1 MENVNIPESFNMS
14 IWDVMKDSGAVQCWI
29 AICVGVCL
37 IMVFAMLLDSKKFGP
52 AIQKFIDGPKKKVV
66 KVRPLNKKGGKHG
79 K

>member
-1 MENVNIPESFNMS
+1 MNNYVPSDFNMS
-14 IWDVMKDSGAVQCWI
+14 VWDIMKDSGAIQCWI

-52 AIQKFIDGPKKKVV
+52 SIQRFIDGPKKKVV
-66 KVRPLNKKGGKHG
+66 KVKPLKKGGKNG

>member
-1 MENVNIPESFNMS
+1 MNNYVPSDFNMS
-14 IWDVMKDSGAVQCWI
+14 IWDIMKDSGAIQCWI

-52 AIQKFIDGPKKKVV
+52 SIQRFIDGPKKKVV
-66 KVRPLNKKGGKHG
+66 KVKPLKKGGKNG

>member
-1 MENVNIPESFNMS
+1 MNNYVPSDFNMS
-14 IWDVMKDSGAVQCWI
+14 IWDIMKDNGAIQCWI

-52 AIQKFIDGPKKKVV
+52 AIQKFIDGPQKKKVV
-66 KVRPLNKKGGKHG
+66 RVKPLKKGGKNG